1 MKILALS
8 DIHGNISGLEK
19 IADLVSS
26 CDYILIAGD
35 ITHFGED
42 KEAAEIIEAI
52 EKYNKNIIAVAGN
65 CDNLSVDKY
74 LEEKGIGVNC
84 KTVEIGMFTVSGFS
98 GSITTPV
105 PTPNTFP
112 ESAYEE
118 KFKKLDSGKTPDI
131 LLCHQPPF
139 NTDADK
145 AMKIKHVGSH
155 AIWGWLEE
163 KKPLLCVCGHIH
175 ESRCAVNLQWVDGQS
190 NTLLVNPGSFKEGFF
205 SLIVKASNSTF
216 TAQLLNAWQM

>member
-35 ITHFGED
+35 ITHFGGD
-42 KEAAEIIEAI
+42 KEAAEIIEVI

-65 CDNLSVDKY
+65 CDKLSVDEY

-84 KTVEIGMFTVSGFS
+84 KTAEIGMFTVGGFS
-98 GSITTPV
+98 GSIKTPM

-118 KFKKLDSGKTPDI
+118 KFKKLGSGKTPDI

-139 NTDADK
+139 NTEADK
-145 AMKIKHVGSH
+145 VTETKHVGSY
-155 AIWGWLEE
+155 AIRGWLEE

-175 ESRCAVNLQWVDGQS
+175 ESRCVVNLEWSVGES
-190 NTLLVNPGSFKEGFF
+190 STLLINSGSFKEGFF
-205 SLIVKASNSTF
+205 SLIVKAPNSDF